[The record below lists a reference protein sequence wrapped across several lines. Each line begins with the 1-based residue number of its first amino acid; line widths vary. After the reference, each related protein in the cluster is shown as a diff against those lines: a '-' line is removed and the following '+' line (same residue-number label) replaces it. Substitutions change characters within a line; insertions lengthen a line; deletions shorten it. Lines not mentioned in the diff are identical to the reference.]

1 MQGIGE
7 NTNTN
12 SPAMTG
18 ALPPIPSPPL
28 ESASF
33 YLAGADHRSLLP
45 TPTLFH
51 AHGISAPD
59 QARDMSRTD
68 RLPSPPALRRR
79 HHDKRRRMT
88 DRERLAGPSYSGVE
102 PASLSGTGSGMRISP
117 SSGIEGRKARDTRV
131 KVEASM
137 NPSRA
142 VIGRTEETSNAVDIV
157 DVLETLFEDS
167 LNSGDGQFECD
178 PRAVIGTNEAYLGH
192 LLDDDFLS
200 GGWTYLNLVCT
211 MGQIHRFNVT
221 LPFVQTAIRTFSTK
235 LEVSACGSKV
245 RWVGSRPDR
254 SAIDHMISRA
264 EQPAEYELS
273 GKTTP
278 QGPASIASAPSHSES
293 ASTTITDVLTTGR
306 RLSFFDASLPPGPAS
321 TAATSIAAGS
331 SLAPPER
338 VRPSLSVAR
347 AASKAETK
355 AAKGKE
361 LPARLTRDTSLMESL
376 ALSPFGAG
384 EATIST
390 AIKSS
395 YVPFFDRR
403 EGGSVPPDIQPGSAD
418 DEVPFGDEGRRR
430 KTAEGT
436 GTMVFYSNAQF
447 CSDLSTDVF
456 AGSKESGP
464 AREAVAF
471 GEVLVPGEEEIY
483 ASTSYL
489 VKEGTSLLEG
499 TLEDVEDIDMVD
511 EGVEDLELDDSNPFD
526 PSKPRVSGMTEVV
539 PEDLF
544 IVTVITSHPPQSF
557 AHPALSRKRKIDDP
571 DAAAL
576 KGRRA
581 SSLAHKVL
589 STQTVHYPT
598 AAQCPPGVAVGRT
611 TRSSS
616 PSSHGSMTSHNG
628 SMSSRSSIRA
638 VRPSPFDPLRM
649 LTVFRRPCPH
659 PRREL
664 PPLLQ
669 PTTSSP
675 SRCRST
681 TGVRPRR
688 NWRSG
693 GAF

>member
-1 MQGIGE
+1 MA
-7 NTNTN
+7 NTN
-12 SPAMTG
+12 SSAMAG
-18 ALPPIPSPPL
+18 AFPPIPSPPL
-28 ESASF
+28 ESASS
-33 YLAGADHRSLLP
+33 YLTGGAHRSLLP

-51 AHGISAPD
+51 ARGPTVPD
-59 QARDMSRTD
+59 KSQDMSRTD
-68 RLPSPPALRRR
+68 RLPSPPAIRRR

-142 VIGRTEETSNAVDIV
+142 VIGRTEETSNAVAIV

-211 MGQIHRFNVT
+211 MGQIHRFSVT
-221 LPFVQTAIRTFSTK
+221 MPFVQTAIRTFSTK

-264 EQPAEYELS
+264 EQPTEYELS
-273 GKTTP
+273 RIPTP
-278 QGPASIASAPSHSES
+278 DGSIASVPSRSDS
-293 ASTTITDVLTTGR
+293 IASTIATDLRVP
-306 RLSFFDASLPPGPAS
+306 SFDPSVAHGPAS
-321 TAATSIAAGS
+321 TAATSAAASAAAS
-331 SLAPPER
+331 SFAPPER
-338 VRPSLSVAR
+338 VRPSLSVLQ
-347 AASKAETK
+347 AAPKSTKSTK
-355 AAKGKE
+355 ATKGKD

-384 EATIST
+384 GATIST

-403 EGGSVPPDIQPGSAD
+403 EGTVVPPESHSGSTD

-436 GTMVFYSNAQF
+436 GTMVFYSNAHF
-447 CSDLSTDVF
+447 ISDLSTDVF

-464 AREAVAF
+464 ARQAVAF
-471 GEVLVPGEEEIY
+471 GEVLVPGVEEIY

-489 VKEGTSLLEG
+489 VEEGTPLLEG

-511 EGVEDLELDDSNPFD
+511 EGVEDVLDEADPFD
-526 PSKPRVSGMTEVV
+526 PTKLRVSGMTEVV
-539 PEDLF
+539 PADLF
-544 IVTVITSHPPQSF
+544 IVTVVTSHPPQSF

-571 DAAAL
+571 DSAAL
-576 KGRRA
+576 KRRRTA
-581 SSLAHKVL
+581 SLAYKVL
-589 STQTVHYPT
+589 SSQTAHYPP
-598 AAQCPPGVAVGRT
+598 AAQRHFGDAVGPIS
-611 TRSSS
+611 RSSS
-616 PSSHGSMTSHNG
+616 PSSNG
-628 SMSSRSSIRA
+628 SITPSHDGSVSSHSSRRA
-638 VRPSPFDPLRM
+638 VRPLSLSPCLA
-649 LTVFRRPCPH
+649 
-659 PRREL
+659 
-664 PPLLQ
+664 
-669 PTTSSP
+669 
-675 SRCRST
+675 
-681 TGVRPRR
+681 R
-688 NWRSG
+688 N
-693 GAF
+693 